1 MIFERFREYKPGGG
15 QNFCTQRDTLK
26 FKFFRCSKYQK
37 SARKTR
43 AFRRCQ
49 QYALI
54 GQVIPPLEVV
64 VPDSASLGQL
74 PAVAGLLDRLEYQQT
89 SKDRDTILN
98 QNIQDGTR
106 NWRTDGI
113 YTED

>member
-64 VPDSASLGQL
+64 VPD
-74 PAVAGLLDRLEYQQT
+74 E
-89 SKDRDTILN
+89 N
-98 QNIQDGTR
+98 
-106 NWRTDGI
+106 
-113 YTED
+113 TEINPKTEVKGYEVI